1 MMLNMRDNEIREEGR
16 EEGRM
21 EGRILQTIKIY
32 RDLVH
37 YSDEQI
43 IETVMKE
50 FNLTKKEAESYLKPA
65 FAQNNFE

>member
-1 MMLNMRDNEIREEGR
+1 MLNMRDNEIR

-21 EGRILQTIKIY
+21 EGRILQTIKTY

-43 IETVMKE
+43 INTVMKE
-50 FNLTKKEAESYLKPA
+50 FNLTKKKAESYLKPA
-65 FAQNNFE
+65 FAQNDFE

>member
-16 EEGRM
+16 EEGK
-21 EGRILQTIKIY
+21 ILQTIKMY

-50 FNLTKKEAESYLKPA
+50 FKLTKKEAESYLNPA
-65 FAQNNFE
+65 FAQNDFE